1 MSADETFSGLLKRLV
16 AGERL
21 ETGDSSLAFGAIM
34 SGEVSPARMA
44 GFLTALAMRK
54 PSIEEIVGA
63 VRAMRGAMRTI
74 RAPEGA
80 IDLCG
85 TGGDGLGTLNVSTAA
100 AFAVA
105 GCGVPVAKHG
115 NRNMSSQTGTADV
128 LEVLGVKVDL
138 EPAAAEDCLNET
150 GFCFLFAPAYH
161 TAMRHVAPVRRELG
175 FRTVFNLLGPL
186 SNPAGVKRQ
195 LMGVF
200 AEEWTEPL
208 AQVLRELGTE
218 AAWLVHGADGMDEI
232 SLSGPTRVAELADGA
247 VASREVRPEDAG
259 IAPAPLDRLKGG
271 NAQENATAIR
281 DLLSGAP
288 SAFRDVV
295 LLNAAGALVVAG
307 KAKDLRSGAV
317 LAAQSIDE
325 GRARDVLTRAAAFC
339 ARQAS

>member
-1 MSADETFSGLLKRLV
+1 MSADREFSDALKRLV

-21 ETGDSSLAFGAIM
+21 TAEDAANAFAAIM

-54 PSIEEIVGA
+54 PSTEEILGA
-63 VRAMRGAMRTI
+63 VQAMRGAMRSI
-74 RAPEGA
+74 AAPDGA

-100 AFAVA
+100 AFVVA

-128 LEVLGVKVDL
+128 LEALGVKIDL
-138 EPAAAEDCLNET
+138 EPAVAEDCLGQT

-175 FRTVFNLLGPL
+175 FRTIFNLLGPL

-200 AEEWTEPL
+200 AEEWIEPL
-208 AQVLRELGTE
+208 ANVLGRLGTE
-218 AAWLVHGADGMDEI
+218 QAWVVHGDDGMDEI
-232 SLSGPTRVAELADGA
+232 SLSGPTRAA
-247 VASREVRPEDAG
+247 VLLDHAVIRGTVVPEDAG
-259 IAPAPLDRLKGG
+259 IARMPLTNLKGG
-271 NAQENATAIR
+271 NAAENARAIR
-281 DLLSGAP
+281 DLLAGAK

-295 LLNAAGALVVAG
+295 LLNAGAALIVAG
-307 KAKDLRSGAV
+307 KVETLRAGAALAADSIDQGRAKDV
-317 LAAQSIDE
+317 LA
-325 GRARDVLTRAAAFC
+325 RVAAFSS
-339 ARQAS
+339 RQLS